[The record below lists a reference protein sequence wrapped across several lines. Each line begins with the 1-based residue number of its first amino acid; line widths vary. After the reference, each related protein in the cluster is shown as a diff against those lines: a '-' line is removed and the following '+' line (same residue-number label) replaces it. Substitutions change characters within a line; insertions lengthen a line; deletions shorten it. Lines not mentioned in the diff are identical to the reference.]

1 MKPIREK
8 MNNKAVKKTLTI
20 PYWLNK
26 LAEKEKINFSSLLQ
40 SAIKETLDINDD
52 YMNLQIK
59 RMKNEIYTITY
70 NKNDLRKYEHLSYQ
84 LGRALFYNGVDLIK
98 LVRNYLPKIKS
109 NPVDIEKII
118 FTIQDTTRKSLLMEL
133 FLPGYSFDDNLN
145 FEYMCFLGYTEAFNN
160 VEEEYVYVEQYCYE
174 NNIEDSYNVINEI
187 IKSNSGEIDE
197 IHDRAHFVKKDILQK
212 YI

>member
-1 MKPIREK
+1 

-59 RMKNEIYTITY
+59 RMKNEIYTIAY
-70 NKNDLRKYEHLSYQ
+70 NKNDLRKFEHLSYQ

-109 NPVDIEKII
+109 NQVDIEKII

-145 FEYMCFLGYTEAFNN
+145 FEYMCFL
-160 VEEEYVYVEQYCYE
+160 
-174 NNIEDSYNVINEI
+174 
-187 IKSNSGEIDE
+187 
-197 IHDRAHFVKKDILQK
+197 
-212 YI
+212 